1 MLSIVLGIIGG
12 VVTYF
17 LLLFFFHQKRKVFI
31 PSTKWKSGN
40 LKVTILYVGE
50 NRVYFRSDDD
60 MYFTASMPID
70 DFVTEFE
77 PDDTI
82 NVSN

>member
-17 LLLFFFHQKRKVFI
+17 LLLFFFRQKRKVFI

-50 NRVYFRSDDD
+50 DRVYFRNDDD

-70 DFVTEFE
+70 DFITEFE
-77 PDDTI
+77 PDDIT